1 MRQVH
6 EARKTRTML
15 TVTLYSRPG
24 CCLCEEMEAIVR
36 AVQKDRRN
44 EIPFQIEKVDISTD
58 PELNSR
64 FSLEIPVLY
73 INGQFAFM
81 YELRADE
88 LRQRLAHA
96 RKDA

>member
-1 MRQVH
+1 
-6 EARKTRTML
+6 ML

-24 CCLCEEMEAIVR
+24 CCLCEDMEAIVR
-36 AVQKDRRN
+36 AVQNDKQD
-44 EIPFQIEKVDISTD
+44 EISFHLEKVDISTD
-58 PELNSR
+58 PALNTR

-81 YELRADE
+81 YELSAPE

-96 RKDA
+96 QKDA